1 MAWLTNKTTDP
12 FENMSMNLLSRLL
25 LNGPNAPMYKVL
37 IDTNI
42 GTPVRNRWCS
52 SSITANALRYLRS
65 RLRTVNRLRLWRQ
78 RGAVCHRVERNE

>member
-1 MAWLTNKTTDP
+1 VACTAGSDPKRQEKFTVAWLTNKTTDP

-42 GTPVRNRWCS
+42 GTP
-52 SSITANALRYLRS
+52 RS
-65 RLRTVNRLRLWRQ
+65 
-78 RGAVCHRVERNE
+78 

>member
-52 SSITANALRYLRS
+52 SSHHGSRTALPQVSTTHRQPATTLAPERR
-65 RLRTVNRLRLWRQ
+65 RLPS
-78 RGAVCHRVERNE
+78 G